1 MPAFRIIIFALLFSD
16 AAHSI
21 EFIEIGPQAW
31 AAIQPAERRF
41 NDCNS
46 LIVEAAEFVIV
57 VDAQESEDDVRQIS
71 EFARDKI
78 GKPVAY
84 LINTHWHSDHTQG
97 NTLYRETFGENL
109 VIIGHT
115 THQEDIED
123 RAATYLSERVDRLKQ
138 QIPEAQ
144 EQLDT
149 GVKKDG
155 SEYTSEETAEEQ
167 RQIDVARDWVAI
179 NEKVVFTG
187 PSLAIDGQHAVLL
200 DDASF
205 VVHPMRGHT
214 RGDLVVHFP
223 KLDLVATGDLV
234 DAMPYSGHG
243 FPSEWL
249 TSLGRIRGLG
259 ASNYVPGHG
268 PLLTNNLLIDELQL
282 YFSSLTEQVKA
293 FLEDGKST
301 DEIVSTID
309 LSDSRQRLAGSDEA
323 AMQFFDR
330 VQEEAIQRAIAELS
344 TD

>member
-1 MPAFRIIIFALLFSD
+1 MSAFRIIIFALLFSD
-16 AAHSI
+16 AAYSV

-71 EFARDKI
+71 DFALNKI

-97 NTLYRETFGENL
+97 NTLYREAFGENL
-109 VIIGHT
+109 IIIGHT
-115 THQEDIED
+115 THQEDIEG
-123 RAATYLSERVDRLKQ
+123 RAATYLRERVDSLQQ

-144 EQLDT
+144 EQLDS

-155 SEYTSEETAEEQ
+155 SEYTTDETAEEQ

-259 ASNYVPGHG
+259 AANYVPGHG
-268 PLLTNNLLIDELQL
+268 PLLTSNLLIDELQL

-293 FLEDGKST
+293 LLADGKSAG
-301 DEIVSTID
+301 EIVSTID
-309 LSDSRQRLAGSDEA
+309 LTDSRKRLAGSDEA
-323 AMQFFDR
+323 AMRFFDR